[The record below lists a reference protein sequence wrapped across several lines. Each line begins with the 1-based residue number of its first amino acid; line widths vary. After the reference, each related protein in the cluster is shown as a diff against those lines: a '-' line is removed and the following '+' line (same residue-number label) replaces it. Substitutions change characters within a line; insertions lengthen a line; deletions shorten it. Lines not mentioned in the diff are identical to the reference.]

1 MKFMAH
7 LDRNFF
13 EYGAGGGSKVSDRAE
28 PTARTPQS
36 VSANTG
42 FSMSKRKARIDSAA
56 EAVRVM
62 AKATTRIEPPENVP
76 LEATD
81 MPFFDSV
88 IAEYARS
95 EWSAHQLELAAMLA
109 RTMAD
114 LTREQ
119 QLLRDEGGVAYSD
132 KGTPVANPRKSI
144 VQMHASSILS
154 FRRSLS
160 LHARAQAGEARDVA
174 KRRGAAKEIEGD
186 NPLEDDLLARPE

>member
-1 MKFMAH
+1 
-7 LDRNFF
+7 
-13 EYGAGGGSKVSDRAE
+13 
-28 PTARTPQS
+28 
-36 VSANTG
+36 
-42 FSMSKRKARIDSAA
+42 MSTKRKPRKARIDSAS

-62 AKATTRIEPPENVP
+62 AKATTEIEPPDNVP
-76 LEATD
+76 LDDED
-81 MPFFDSV
+81 RPFFRNV

-119 QLLRDEGGVAYSD
+119 ALLRAEGGVAYSE

-144 VQMHASSILS
+144 VQMHAGSILS
-154 FRRSLS
+154 FRRSLA

-174 KRRGAAKEIEGD
+174 KRREAAKGIESD
-186 NPLEDDLLARPE
+186 NPLEDDLLARPD